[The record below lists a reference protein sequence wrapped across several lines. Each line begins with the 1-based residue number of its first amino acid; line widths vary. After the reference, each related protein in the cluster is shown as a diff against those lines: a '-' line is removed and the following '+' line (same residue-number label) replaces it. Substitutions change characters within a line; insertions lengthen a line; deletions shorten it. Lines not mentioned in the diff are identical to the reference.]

1 MRQRSCATTRIRDVV
16 QPLGSCLFV
25 RSDEGATRHF
35 TSQTHALG
43 FATLLGIA
51 ELSGASIRS
60 RPHSALMPAL
70 RENQQGFGLLIAR
83 NGDWNAASLL
93 RRKTNFAS
101 QFKVIWVVQTGRE
114 RYSCFPLTQISSKL
128 TPSRLLQR
136 GVRVVTIR
144 GCGLRWM
151 RWRCAR
157 ERLQGG
163 ESCERLI
170 RAGRT
175 TLLRTAK
182 PCGPGA
188 RCWRQAL

>member
-1 MRQRSCATTRIRDVV
+1 MISGVKIPDSKMAREAASWCDNTNRDVV
-16 QPLGSCLFV
+16 QPFGSCLLV

-93 RRKTNFAS
+93 RRKTNFTS
-101 QFKVIWVVQTGRE
+101 HFKVIWVVQIGRGK
-114 RYSCFPLTQISSKL
+114 YSAFPLSANRFHTHAIPPHEEGRTRRHDTWSA
-128 TPSRLLQR
+128 
-136 GVRVVTIR
+136 
-144 GCGLRWM
+144 GCGGRDGV
-151 RWRCAR
+151 AR
-157 ERLQGG
+157 ARH
-163 ESCERLI
+163 C
-170 RAGRT
+170 RA
-175 TLLRTAK
+175 A
-182 PCGPGA
+182 
-188 RCWRQAL
+188 